1 METFERAADREWEAK
16 LSQVMQGIHQMLVS
30 KRQAYGAS
38 IDRPVGIFL
47 QASSDEIG
55 LRARIDDKLSR
66 IARGDGTGDEDAI
79 DDLIGYLIMLQI
91 KRQEQR

>member
-47 QASSDEIG
+47 QASSDEI
-55 LRARIDDKLSR
+55 DDKLSR